1 MVSVHGATVQTYLN
15 NPQTMQSLFTESN
28 CFPLQSFFFQQLSYL
43 MYDVHAETAPKS
55 LLDKFAKINT
65 KHHYNTQLSLELKK

>member
-1 MVSVHGATVQTYLN
+1 MGQLSRPTSITHRPC
-15 NPQTMQSLFTESN
+15 NPFFIESN
-28 CFPLQSFFFQQLSYL
+28 CLPLQSFFFQQLSYL
-43 MYDVHAETAPKS
+43 MYDVHAKTAPKS